1 MARTF
6 TRDFATLSRDT
17 KKYYLKEDLDD
28 KGKPVKGALE
38 FILRPMSKKQLALYQ
53 DSSSRMNVY
62 NSTIL
67 LGNASNELD
76 LFRTNVVGINNFIV
90 DKEEYIFKRDNANLV
105 DEEITEIL
113 PLDIISE
120 VAKEI
125 LRISLIPEDIEK
137 K

>member
-1 MARTF
+1 M
-6 TRDFATLSRDT
+6 
-17 KKYYLKEDLDD
+17 
-28 KGKPVKGALE
+28 
-38 FILRPMSKKQLALYQ
+38 LY
-53 DSSSRMNVY
+53 
-62 NSTIL
+62 TAI
-67 LGNASNELD
+67 ELD

-120 VAKEI
+120 VVKEI